1 MFFFLPVLLAL
12 SFLQSVTALSATR
25 RDLAEFVSVLSS
37 DTSSAVKHAG
47 MNIKNLVQTEDV
59 SHTHTLS
66 LTHTQTHTHTITHAH
81 THSLTHTL
89 IYTHIH
95 SHNHTHTA

>member
-1 MFFFLPVLLAL
+1 MTRAL

-59 SHTHTLS
+59 SHTHTLTLTHS
-66 LTHTQTHTHTITHAH
+66 LTQ
-81 THSLTHTL
+81 SLTHTL
-89 IYTHIH
+89 TYTL
-95 SHNHTHTA
+95 SHTHTHTHTLTHSLMTQTV